1 MKYVNMLVQKLR
13 EGIEEDPNRKF
24 DMVRMY
30 NFTTFDVMGDL
41 TFGEPL
47 HMLSN
52 AEYAPW
58 VKLIFGFIKFG
69 SRLSIIMHYP
79 LIQKLFKTMVPQSI
93 AKKRVEHFNFSKDRV
108 AKRLEKGRDSE
119 GIDLWD
125 LVLSQPEGKGLSRG
139 EMDANAGLFMVAGT
153 ETTATLVSGMTYLLL
168 KNPEAMHKLTKE
180 IREAFS
186 TPDEMSIEGCA
197 ALPYLNACIKEAF
210 RLYPPVVTGL
220 PRMTPPDGSTIC
232 GQYIPPGVS
241 TPKPTPFS

>member
-1 MKYVNMLVQKLR
+1 MKYVNLLVEKLK
-13 EGIEEDPNRKF
+13 EGIQENPSRKF

-52 AEYAPW
+52 AEYDPW
-58 VKLIFGFIKFG
+58 VRIIFGFVKFG

-79 LIQKLFKTMVPQSI
+79 LILKAFRTFVPQSV
-93 AKKRVEHFNFSKDRV
+93 ARKRLEHFNFSKDRV
-108 AKRLEKGRDSE
+108 TKRLDKGRDSE
-119 GIDLWD
+119 GVDLWD
-125 LVLSQPEGKGLSRG
+125 LVLGQPEGKGLSRG
-139 EMDANAGLFMVAGT
+139 EMDSNAGLFMVAGT
-153 ETTATLVSGMTYLLL
+153 ETTATLVSGLTFLLL
-168 KNPEAMHKLTKE
+168 KNPEEMKKLTTE
-180 IREAFS
+180 IREAFES
-186 TPDEMSIEGCA
+186 PDDMTIEGVA

-232 GQYIPPGVS
+232 GTYVPPGVRIFIS
-241 TPKPTPFS
+241 